1 MENSFIKVHF
11 EESVRDITLSKKVVV
26 SDVEITKEILD
37 FICKILNCDNKENK

>member
-11 EESVRDITLSKKVVV
+11 EERVRDITLSKKVVV